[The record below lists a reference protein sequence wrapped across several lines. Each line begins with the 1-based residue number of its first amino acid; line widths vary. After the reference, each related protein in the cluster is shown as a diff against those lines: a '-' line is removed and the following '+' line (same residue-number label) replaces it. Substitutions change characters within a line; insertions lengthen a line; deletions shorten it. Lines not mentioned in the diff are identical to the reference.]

1 MGRGKSGTGR
11 SGGGGAAARGR
22 YDAAKSEAEALVQRE
37 MSKPNGQ
44 RWEGDSYQQYTDARR
59 RQADA
64 GSEYLLSHV
73 TDSMIERAM
82 DRYIDD
88 AIKEEGVR
96 KTQGWVKVLAG
107 TKKDGSPT
115 LRARENARLDR
126 ADDIARALG
135 NSLGVP
141 YSHTGMSKQQ
151 HDREMDRMAEPIMR
165 AARRRMRSGSLK

>member
-1 MGRGKSGTGR
+1 MGRGKSGTGG
-11 SGGGGAAARGR
+11 SGGGGAAARSR
-22 YDAAKSEAEALVQRE
+22 YDAAKSEADALAKRE

-64 GSEYLLSHV
+64 GSEYLLSRV
-73 TDSMIERAM
+73 TDSMIEGAM

-115 LRARENARLDR
+115 ARAKENARLDR
-126 ADDIARALG
+126 ADDIAGMLSR
-135 NSLGVP
+135 SLGII
-141 YSHTGMSKQQ
+141 YTHTGMSPQQ
-151 HDREMDRMAEPIMR
+151 HDRERDRLADSIMR
-165 AARRRMRSGSLK
+165 AARRRMRGGSLN